1 MPIKRNWKTY
11 YTQEEVDKMLSESIR
26 KNAEELVLELREM
39 RKNNKLKDNNKIY
52 V

>member
-1 MPIKRNWKTY
+1 
-11 YTQEEVDKMLSESIR
+11 MLSESIR